1 VELPI
6 GRAIAMTSKRL
17 QRSFSDALGDAGGT
31 FPAWQVL
38 LAVQRQ
44 GARTQQDLARAIG
57 VEGPTLTRQLD
68 ALEAA
73 GLVVRQRDLH
83 DRRAIRVK
91 ATPRGQA
98 QFRRLAKAAGD
109 FDERLRS
116 GLSDQEIAQLRDL
129 LARISANAVRA
140 NSEKE
145 R

>member
-1 VELPI
+1 
-6 GRAIAMTSKRL
+6 MTAKRL
-17 QRSFSDALGDAGGT
+17 QRSFSDALAKAGGT

-68 ALEAA
+68 ALESA
-73 GLVVRQRDLH
+73 GLVERRRDQQ
-83 DRRAIRVK
+83 DRRAIRVR

-98 QFRRLAKAAGD
+98 QFRRLAKAASD
-109 FDERLRS
+109 FDKRLRS
-116 GLSDQEIAQLRDL
+116 GLSDREIAQLRDL

-140 NSEKE
+140 NAEKG

>member
-1 VELPI
+1 
-6 GRAIAMTSKRL
+6 MTSKRL

-38 LAVQRQ
+38 LAVQRM

-68 ALEAA
+68 ALESA
-73 GLVVRQRDLH
+73 GLVERQRDRQ
-83 DRRAIRVK
+83 DRRAIRVI
-91 ATPRGQA
+91 ATPRGQT

-109 FDERLRS
+109 FDEKLRA
-116 GLSDQEIAQLRDL
+116 GISDREVEQLRVL

-140 NSEKE
+140 DTET
-145 R
+145 RR

>member
-1 VELPI
+1 L
-6 GRAIAMTSKRL
+6 GREISMTAKRL
-17 QRSFSDALGDAGGT
+17 QRSFSDALAKAGGT

-68 ALEAA
+68 ALESA
-73 GLVVRQRDLH
+73 GLVERRRDQQ
-83 DRRAIRVK
+83 DRRAIRVR

-98 QFRRLAKAAGD
+98 QFRRLAKEASD
-109 FDERLRS
+109 FDKRLRS
-116 GLSDQEIAQLRDL
+116 GLSDREIAQLRDL

-140 NSEKE
+140 NAEKG

>member
-73 GLVVRQRDLH
+73 GLVERQRDLH

-109 FDERLRS
+109 FDETLRS

-140 NSEKE
+140 NSEKG

>member
-1 VELPI
+1 
-6 GRAIAMTSKRL
+6 MTAKRL
-17 QRSFSDALGDAGGT
+17 QRSFSDALAEAGGT

-68 ALEAA
+68 VLESA
-73 GLVVRQRDLH
+73 GLVVRQRDQQ
-83 DRRAIRVK
+83 DRRAIRVI

-98 QFRRLAKAAGD
+98 QFRRLATAAKG

-116 GLSDQEIAQLRDL
+116 GLSDREIAQLSGL
-129 LARISANAVRA
+129 LARISANAIRTDT
-140 NSEKE
+140 EKG

>member
-1 VELPI
+1 
-6 GRAIAMTSKRL
+6 MTAKRL
-17 QRSFSDALGDAGGT
+17 QRSFSDALAEAGGT

-44 GARTQQDLARAIG
+44 GARTQHDLARAIG

-68 ALEAA
+68 ALESA
-73 GLVVRQRDLH
+73 GLVERQRDQQ

-98 QFRRLAKAAGD
+98 QFRRLATAAKG

-116 GLSDQEIAQLRDL
+116 GLSDGEIAQLSGL
-129 LARISANAVRA
+129 LARISANAIRTDT
-140 NSEKE
+140 EKG

>member
-6 GRAIAMTSKRL
+6 GRAIAMASKRL

-73 GLVVRQRDLH
+73 GLVERQRDLH

-140 NSEKE
+140 NSEKG

>member
-1 VELPI
+1 MELPI
-6 GRAIAMTSKRL
+6 GRALSMTAKRL
-17 QRSFSDALGDAGGT
+17 QRAFSDSLAESGGT

-73 GLVVRQRDLH
+73 GLVERKRDEQ

-91 ATPRGQA
+91 ATARGQA

-109 FDERLRS
+109 FDERLRA
-116 GLSDQEIAQLRDL
+116 GISDREIAELREL
-129 LARISANAVRA
+129 LDRISANVVRA
-140 NSEKE
+140 DTEL
-145 R
+145 RR